1 MTDILLRNILLD
13 GKPVDIRIVAGLIES
28 ILPTGSP
35 GPEATE
41 TMDCTGKVAVPGF
54 INMHTHAAMSLM
66 RGIGED
72 VVFADWIN
80 RIWDIEA
87 GIDHD
92 FIYWGSRV
100 AAIEIGRASCRERV

>member
-1 MTDILLRNILLD
+1 MTDILLKNILLE
-13 GKPVDIRIVAGLIES
+13 GKPVDIAIASGRILG
-28 ILPTGSP
+28 ILPAG
-35 GPEATE
+35 GPAAPAAES
-41 TMDCTGKVAVPGF
+41 MDCTGMVAVPGF

-72 VVFADWIN
+72 VVFAEWIN

-100 AAIEIGRASCRERV
+100 AAIEMIPSDTSPT